1 MKPAAIRTLRD
12 AETKPAIFSK
22 KGEGLLLSGPAL
34 VKILQA
40 VLDKGVPC
48 RFRAKGFSMTP
59 FIKDGDVI
67 TVSPLSNALPRLG
80 DVVAFIH
87 PETERLVVHRMVG
100 QNGNYFLVRGDNTS
114 SVTNDLIPKENILGC
129 TTRVEREG
137 NEVFLGLGPERL
149 LIALLTRTGLL
160 SSLLP
165 PLWRL
170 VRPFVKRLT

>member
-1 MKPAAIRTLRD
+1 MKPAPIHTSRD
-12 AETKPAIFSK
+12 AGMETGLFTR
-22 KGEGLLLSGPAL
+22 KGDELQLSGQAL
-34 VKILQA
+34 VELIRA
-40 VLDKGVPC
+40 VLDKGVAF
-48 RFRAKGFSMTP
+48 RFWAKGFSMTP

-67 TVSPLSNALPRLG
+67 TMSPLSDALPRLG
-80 DVVAFIH
+80 DVVVFIH
-87 PETERLVVHRMVG
+87 PEMERLVVHRMVG